1 MNFIASPIADGPV
14 VSQPS
19 GCLYGAYSL
28 QVCTVLTTHAGAQPT
43 AQRRSA
49 LQNITQRT
57 AQQAARRLQRW
68 RPVVVTGM
76 SKNMFEN
83 NSKIPAGVDLL
94 IFPSHS
100 LPRHLSERTR
110 IRVERHQRRL
120 CAPVSAQTRAA
131 KAGAK
136 VAGGREAWLFRS
148 SSMRAYSLVLV
159 LNAECVEVAHGCR

>member
-1 MNFIASPIADGPV
+1 M
-14 VSQPS
+14 
-19 GCLYGAYSL
+19 
-28 QVCTVLTTHAGAQPT
+28 
-43 AQRRSA
+43 
-49 LQNITQRT
+49 
-57 AQQAARRLQRW
+57 
-68 RPVVVTGM
+68 VTGM

-136 VAGGREAWLFRS
+136 VAGGKGG
-148 SSMRAYSLVLV
+148 
-159 LNAECVEVAHGCR
+159 VAVPLKQHACTFTGTRTDY